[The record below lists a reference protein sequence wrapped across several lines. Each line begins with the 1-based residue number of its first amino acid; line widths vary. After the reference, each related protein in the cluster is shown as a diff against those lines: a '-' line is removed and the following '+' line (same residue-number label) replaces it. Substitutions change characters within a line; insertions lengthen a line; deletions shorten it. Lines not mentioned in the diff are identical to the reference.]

1 MLNEILKQS
10 FVIIGVDLNMPVVR
24 DNDNHIYIRQW
35 SGGILSGCF
44 ELDGKPCFDEGVP
57 DSFQF
62 QLLPE
67 DWDHC
72 RKIGFFY
79 LGD

>member
-1 MLNEILKQS
+1 MAMASIHVILPL
-10 FVIIGVDLNMPVVR
+10 GVDPTMPTVR
-24 DNDNHIYIRQW
+24 DNDNQIYIRQW

-44 ELDGKPCFDEGVP
+44 ELDGKPCFQDGVP

-67 DWDHC
+67 DWEHC
-72 RKIGFFY
+72 RKFVDG
-79 LGD
+79 L